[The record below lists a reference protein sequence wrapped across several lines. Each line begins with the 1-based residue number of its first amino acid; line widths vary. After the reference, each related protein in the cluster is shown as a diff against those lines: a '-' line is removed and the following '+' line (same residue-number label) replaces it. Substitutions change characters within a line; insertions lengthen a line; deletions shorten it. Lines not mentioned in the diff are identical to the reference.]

1 MIVCELNIQKTRYIN
16 NNNMKCSIIIPCY
29 KEAKNLKKLLP
40 KIQASM
46 TQASLLYELIIVD
59 DNSQD
64 GTETLIKEMAKTIP
78 VTLLIRKNER
88 GLSSA
93 VIHGM
98 NSAKGDILVCMD
110 GDMSHNPK
118 YLPKLIA
125 PLIDQPSCE
134 FVLASRF
141 ISGGEI
147 TKDWSSYR
155 HLNSKIATTLCR
167 PLINKAITDP
177 VSGFFALKKD
187 TYKNAAPLTLLGFKI
202 GLELLIKCHCQKII
216 EIPIHF
222 EDRLEG
228 QSKLNSKE
236 QINYIIHLNHLYD
249 YVYPVLSS
257 IIKFSITFLLGL
269 LACFFLLSFDLGLSQ
284 KAGLYIYYAPFIAVQ
299 LSFFAIYYSYS
310 KEAIKNKQPL
320 LSYTFRLLVELTT
333 LGIGVSLFPNTFMS
347 PTISWSLIILGVTG
361 RLIGKTLVKKR
372 Y

>member
-1 MIVCELNIQKTRYIN
+1 
-16 NNNMKCSIIIPCY
+16 MKCSIIIPCY
-29 KEAKNLKKLLP
+29 KEAENLKTLLP
-40 KIQASM
+40 KIHASM
-46 TQASLLYELIIVD
+46 IQANLLYELIIVD

-64 GTETLIKEMAKTIP
+64 GTESLIKKMAKTIP
-78 VTLLIRKNER
+78 VTLLTRKNDR

-93 VIHGM
+93 VIYGM

-125 PLIDQPSCE
+125 PLVDQPSCE

-147 TKDWSSYR
+147 TKNWSFYR

-177 VSGFFALKKD
+177 VSGFFALKKG
-187 TYKNAAPLTLLGFKI
+187 TFKNAAPLTLLGFKI

-228 QSKLNSKE
+228 QSKLNTKE

-249 YVYPVLSS
+249 YAYPVLSS
-257 IIKFSITFLLGL
+257 IIKFSTTFLLGL
-269 LACFFLLSFDLGLSQ
+269 LACFFLLSLDLGLSQ

-299 LSFFAIYYSYS
+299 LSFFALYYTYS
-310 KEAIKNKQPL
+310 KETLKNKRPL
-320 LSYTFRLLVELTT
+320 ISCGFQLLIELST
-333 LGIGVSLFPNTFMS
+333 LAIGVCVYPNIFIS
-347 PTISWSLIILGVTG
+347 PTINWSLITLGVSG
-361 RLIGKTLVKKR
+361 RIIGKTIVKKR
-372 Y
+372 D